1 MSIIIRPITIAGGP
15 LAPATLNAFSDN
27 FDRVNSNYLSSLWV
41 SPYLPTVGRYFHIA
55 ANTCEIGNSGGGI
68 DSFFTYI
75 TPMLPIG
82 LFTSLT
88 QQASANYAAANQAA
102 NIICYAGV
110 GVLLNVSDSGAQNG
124 YTLQHSFDGV
134 NNFIRLRRN
143 DNGGTL
149 LKDNIANY
157 TFGDKITLRAV
168 ISADKS
174 TVTLTTFVND
184 VLVDTTID
192 SAAGRSTQG
201 LPGIGYLGCEPS
213 RYLRLDNF
221 ACSK

>member
-1 MSIIIRPITIAGGP
+1 MSIPTVQFLGGGDP
-15 LAPATLNAFSDN
+15 PNYTRYSDT
-27 FDRVNSNYLSSLWV
+27 FDRINSNYVSTFWV
-41 SPYLPTVGRYFHIA
+41 SPYLPTVGRYFHIQT
-55 ANTCEIGNSGGGI
+55 NQCEIGNSGGGL
-68 DSFFTYI
+68 DVFFTYI
-75 TPMLPIG
+75 TPWLPIG
-82 LFTSLT
+82 LFNSST
-88 QQASANYAAANQAA
+88 QQASANYAGANQAA

-110 GVLLNVSDSGAQNG
+110 GVLLNVNDSGVING
-124 YTLQHSFDGV
+124 YTLQHSYDGT

-149 LKDNIANY
+149 LTDHISNY

-168 ISADKS
+168 ITPDKS